1 MNVRIAQET
10 KVAAAVFSMI
20 NKARPPRSSFAT
32 NPKECDE
39 DSDNMFV
46 RKYCMA
52 SFVSDQQ
59 EKIVSSYIVP
69 LETDDVVVREPCLM
83 LSRLFRLYMTIFPS
97 SRIADQAGVVLGYR
111 TLHAESWHTVQPT
124 DV

>member
-32 NPKECDE
+32 DPKECDE

-59 EKIVSSYIVP
+59 EKIVPSYIVP
-69 LETDDVVVREPCLM
+69 LETDDAVVRE
-83 LSRLFRLYMTIFPS
+83 LY
-97 SRIADQAGVVLGYR
+97 
-111 TLHAESWHTVQPT
+111 
-124 DV
+124 